1 MTSMTA
7 GDPVNCCI
15 VGGHRPPLQL
25 DRTSRSNQVASY
37 KRISFWEILLLVI
50 LCGFA
55 LAFLLET
62 TKLQPTAALF
72 PRLVAEASLFVFVI
86 ALAFRLL
93 KSGEA
98 TFQQA
103 VAISAKKPPNATSFS
118 AALTLQAAYLAAV
131 FLLGFPIA
139 TLMYLVVC
147 PRLIGSQRCRIL
159 LPHSLLLTVALYL
172 AF

>member
-25 DRTSRSNQVASY
+25 DRTSRSNHMASY

-62 TKLQPTAALF
+62 TKLQQTAALF

-86 ALAFRLL
+86 ALAFRFL
-93 KSGEA
+93 SRSPTPIQEA
-98 TFQQA
+98 D
-103 VAISAKKPPNATSFS
+103 SASEKRPHNAMGFG
-118 AALTLQAAYLAAV
+118 AALALQAGYVAAFF
-131 FLLGFPIA
+131 FLG
-139 TLMYLVVC
+139 
-147 PRLIGSQRCRIL
+147 
-159 LPHSLLLTVALYL
+159 
-172 AF
+172 

>member
-1 MTSMTA
+1 MTSMTP

-25 DRTSRSNQVASY
+25 DRTSRSNHMASY
-37 KRISFWEILLLVI
+37 KRISFWEILPLVI

-55 LAFLLET
+55 LAFLLEA
-62 TKLQPTAALF
+62 TKLQQTAALF

-93 KSGEA
+93 KSSETTA
-98 TFQQA
+98 VQQA
-103 VAISAKKPPNATSFS
+103 ASISAKKPPNATSFG
-118 AALTLQAAYLAAV
+118 AALTLQAAYVAAV

-139 TLMYLVVC
+139 TLLYLVRS
-147 PRLIGSQRCRIL
+147 PRLLASHRRGLL
-159 LPHSLLLTVALYL
+159 LPHV
-172 AF
+172 

>member
-62 TKLQPTAALF
+62 TKLQQTSALF

-93 KSGEA
+93 KSSE
-98 TFQQA
+98 TTEVQQA
-103 VAISAKKPPNATSFS
+103 ASISSKQPPNATSFG
-118 AALTLQAAYLAAV
+118 AALTLQPAYLGAV
-131 FLLGFPIA
+131 FLLGFPIPA
-139 TLMYLVVC
+139 PPYLFVG
-147 PRLIGSQRCRIL
+147 PR
-159 LPHSLLLTVALYL
+159 P
-172 AF
+172 

>member
-1 MTSMTA
+1 
-7 GDPVNCCI
+7 
-15 VGGHRPPLQL
+15 
-25 DRTSRSNQVASY
+25 VASY
-37 KRISFWEILLLVI
+37 KRISFLEILLLVI

-62 TKLQPTAALF
+62 TKLQQTAALF

-86 ALAFRLL
+86 ALAFQLL

-103 VAISAKKPPNATSFS
+103 ASISAKKPPNATSFR

-139 TLMYLVVC
+139 TLIYLVVC
-147 PRLIGSQRCRIL
+147 PRLMGYQRWRIL
-159 LPHSLLLTVALYL
+159 LPYSVLLTSAVFL
-172 AF
+172 AFAYVLHVRFPGGLLWR

>member
-1 MTSMTA
+1 M
-7 GDPVNCCI
+7 
-15 VGGHRPPLQL
+15 
-25 DRTSRSNQVASY
+25 ASY
-37 KRISFWEILLLVI
+37 KRISFLEILLLII

-62 TKLQPTAALF
+62 TRLQQTAALF

-93 KSGEA
+93 KSSETTA
-98 TFQQA
+98 VQQA
-103 VAISAKKPPNATSFS
+103 ASISAKKPPNAASFG

-147 PRLIGSQRCRIL
+147 PRFMGYQRWRIL
-159 LPHSLLLTVALYL
+159 LPYSVLLTSAVFL
-172 AF
+172 AFAYVLHVRFPGGLLWR

>member
-1 MTSMTA
+1 MTA

-62 TKLQPTAALF
+62 TKLRQTAALF

-86 ALAFRLL
+86 ALAFRFL
-93 KSGEA
+93 SRSPTPIQEA
-98 TFQQA
+98 D
-103 VAISAKKPPNATSFS
+103 SASEKRPHNAMGFG
-118 AALTLQAAYLAAV
+118 AAFALQAGYAAAV
-131 FLLGFPIA
+131 F
-139 TLMYLVVC
+139 
-147 PRLIGSQRCRIL
+147 
-159 LPHSLLLTVALYL
+159 
-172 AF
+172 

>member
-25 DRTSRSNQVASY
+25 DRTSRSNHMASY
-37 KRISFWEILLLVI
+37 KRISFLEILLLVI

-55 LAFLLET
+55 VAFLLET

-93 KSGEA
+93 KSSETTA
-98 TFQQA
+98 VQQA
-103 VAISAKKPPNATSFS
+103 ASISAKKPPNATSFG
-118 AALTLQAAYLAAV
+118 AALTLQAAYHAAV
-131 FLLGFPIA
+131 SLLGLPIA
-139 TLMYLVVC
+139 APMSLLAC
-147 PRLIGSQRCRIL
+147 PRFTGDERGGGRRR
-159 LPHSLLLTVALYL
+159 AW
-172 AF
+172 

>member
-1 MTSMTA
+1 MTSMTP

-25 DRTSRSNQVASY
+25 DKTSRSNHMASY
-37 KRISFWEILLLVI
+37 KRISFLEILLLVI

-86 ALAFRLL
+86 ALAS
-93 KSGEA
+93 KAGHV
-98 TFQQA
+98 TGNTPQ
-103 VAISAKKPPNATSFS
+103 KGTSFGG
-118 AALTLQAAYLAAV
+118 ALALQAGYLASV
-131 FLLGFPIA
+131 VLLGFPVA
-139 TLMYLVVC
+139 T
-147 PRLIGSQRCRIL
+147 
-159 LPHSLLLTVALYL
+159 
-172 AF
+172 